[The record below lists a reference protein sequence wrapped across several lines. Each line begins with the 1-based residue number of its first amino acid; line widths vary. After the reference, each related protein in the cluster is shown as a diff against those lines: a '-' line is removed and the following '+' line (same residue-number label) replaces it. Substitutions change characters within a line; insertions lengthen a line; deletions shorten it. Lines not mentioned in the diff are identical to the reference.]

1 MIPMNLLFANQKQT
15 HIEKTHD
22 YHRER
27 VGGGIN
33 W

>member
-1 MIPMNLLFANQKQT
+1 MNLLFANQKQT

-22 YHRER
+22 YHHRER